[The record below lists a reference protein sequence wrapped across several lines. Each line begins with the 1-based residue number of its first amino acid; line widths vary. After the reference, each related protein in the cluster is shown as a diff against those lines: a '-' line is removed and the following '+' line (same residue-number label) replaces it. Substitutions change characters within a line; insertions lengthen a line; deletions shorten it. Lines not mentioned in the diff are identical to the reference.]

1 LNARLRFGRKWVRVK
16 TWVRERE
23 RESSG
28 ACQSCGGK
36 RETVGKKRSKKL
48 PDLDGQR

>member
-23 RESSG
+23 RELWCLSELRG
-28 ACQSCGGK
+28 E

-48 PDLDGQR
+48 PDLDG